1 MEKVYLPEIEQ
12 FVKNAIG
19 ADKVIAYHP
28 IIRKAGAIKR
38 SQDQPVGDDVH
49 VDFTTEWAAKLGTDH
64 LKADWRETY
73 SRLLIVSNWRTFS
86 EPPQDWPLGICD
98 SRSVGDDEGVTNTL
112 VFQEDIPDIDD
123 LPPLSEARVIGEGTI
138 FPYKDTHRWFYF
150 SHMNRDE
157 MLTFKLNDS
166 DNSRV
171 WRTPHCAFFNP
182 EEEAVPRESMEVR
195 MCCYFK

>member
-1 MEKVYLPEIEQ
+1 V
-12 FVKNAIG
+12 
-19 ADKVIAYHP
+19 
-28 IIRKAGAIKR
+28 
-38 SQDQPVGDDVH
+38 
-49 VDFTTEWAAKLGTDH
+49 
-64 LKADWRETY
+64 
-73 SRLLIVSNWRTFS
+73 
-86 EPPQDWPLGICD
+86 
-98 SRSVGDDEGVTNTL
+98 NTL
-112 VFQEDIPDIDD
+112 VYQEDTPDLDN

-166 DNSRV
+166 DHSKV

-182 EEEAVPRESMEVR
+182 EEGSVPRESMEVR